1 MQWFNT
7 TDYSISALVFLLLS
21 SIGWVVAYIAVIV
34 HERKYGF
41 VEMPMFIACGNFAWE
56 FMYSWVS
63 PDYINTGFVFGLG
76 VKIWFF
82 LDVYIF
88 WLVFKDGGDS
98 LQTPLLQQYFT
109 PLVVVL
115 ILMWM
120 PIMYSLIVSGLDTIP
135 FMSKRRA
142 FGGAGGLSAFILNF
156 GISFLYLLQYVQS
169 YKKRV
174 FSKLVAWSKWLGTA
188 CATAFFFLADA
199 ENYFLLTLGVLVF
212 IMDVL
217 YLVLIYA
224 LRPSPQQT
232 S

>member
-7 TDYSISALVFLLLS
+7 TDYSVSALVFLLLS
-21 SIGWVVAYIAVIV
+21 SIGWVVAYIAIIA

-56 FMYSWVS
+56 FMYSWVF

-82 LDVYIF
+82 LDVFIF
-88 WLVFKDGGDS
+88 WLVFKDGGDG
-98 LQTPLLQQYFT
+98 LQTPLLQKYFT

-115 ILMWM
+115 MLMWM
-120 PIMYSLIVSGLDTIP
+120 PIMYSLIYSGLDTIP
-135 FMSKRRA
+135 FMSTRRP

-156 GISFLYLLQYVQS
+156 GISFLYLLQYLQS
-169 YKKRV
+169 YEKRV

-199 ENYFLLTLGVLVF
+199 QNYFLLTLGVLVF

-217 YLVLIYA
+217 YLVLLYL
-224 LRPSPQQT
+224 LRPTPQSQ

>member
-217 YLVLIYA
+217 YLVLVYA